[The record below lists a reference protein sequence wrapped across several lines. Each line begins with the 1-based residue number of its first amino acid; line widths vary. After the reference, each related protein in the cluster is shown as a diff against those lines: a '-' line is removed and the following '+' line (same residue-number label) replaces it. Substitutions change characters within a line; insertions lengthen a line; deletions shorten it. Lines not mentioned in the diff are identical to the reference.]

1 VKAVYF
7 EMIGGASGNML
18 LGALMDAGAD
28 AARIEAAL
36 RTIPVDGWSSE
47 SRRVDKLGIA
57 ATYFDFIVPGED
69 HHRHEHAGAH
79 GHGRHL
85 SEVIDLV
92 RRSGLSPSQIER
104 ACAVYVRLA
113 EAEATVHGTTAD
125 RIHFHEVGAV
135 DAILDVAGACVALD
149 LLGIESV
156 WCSAFPVGHGP
167 VDMEHGRYPNPPP
180 TTAELLRGAPT
191 YDAGIA
197 GEMVTPTGAA
207 ILREFVAH
215 PGVRP
220 PMIADAVG
228 YGAGRS
234 NFAIPNVLRASVGAL
249 VEAPGIGADAS
260 PGPYPSRFA
269 ESDEV
274 VVLEANVDDMSPQR
288 FEIALERALAA
299 GAFDVWL
306 APVTMKKS
314 RPAILFGA
322 IGPVA
327 CEAAIARVM
336 LVETTT
342 LGVRVRRERRYTL
355 PRETVAMPTPF
366 GDVRVKTALVDGTHR
381 RTLEY
386 DDVARIAR
394 ERNRP
399 FAEIAADIETHLGAN
414 GAGPANG

>member
-1 VKAVYF
+1 MKTIYF

-18 LGALMDAGAD
+18 LGAMIDAGAD
-28 AARIEAAL
+28 AARIETAL

-47 SRRVDKLGIA
+47 SRRVVKPGLA
-57 ATYFDFIVPGED
+57 ATYYDFVVPGED

-79 GHGRHL
+79 GHARHL
-85 SEVIDLV
+85 AEVLDIV
-92 RRSGLSPSQIER
+92 EGSGLSR
-104 ACAVYVRLA
+104 AQRDRARAIYLRLA
-113 EAEATVHGTTAD
+113 EAEAIVHGTTAD

-135 DAILDVAGACVALD
+135 DAILDVAATCVALD
-149 LLGIESV
+149 LLEVDSV
-156 WCSAFPVGHGP
+156 WCSAFPVGHGTI
-167 VDMEHGRYPNPPP
+167 DMEHGRYPNPPP
-180 TTAELLRGAPT
+180 TTAELLRGSPT

-207 ILREFVAH
+207 ILTELVAR

-220 PMIADAVG
+220 QMIAEAIG

-234 NFAIPNVLRASVGAL
+234 DFEVPNVLRASVGVLCA
-249 VEAPGIGADAS
+249 GGSSRDAA
-260 PGPYPSRFA
+260 G
-269 ESDEV
+269 DEV

-288 FEIALERALAA
+288 FELALERVLAA

-322 IGPVA
+322 SAPLEL
-327 CEAAIARVM
+327 EAAIAHVM
-336 LVETTT
+336 LAETTT

-355 PRETVAMPTPF
+355 PRETVAVSTPF
-366 GDVRVKTALVDGTHR
+366 GEVRVKTAQIDGTLR

-386 DDVARIAR
+386 DDVVRIAR
-394 ERNRP
+394 ERERP
-399 FAEIAADIETHLGAN
+399 FAEIAARIEESMADGE
-414 GAGPANG
+414 

>member
-1 VKAVYF
+1 VNAIYF

-18 LGALMDAGAD
+18 LGAMIDAGAD

-36 RTIPVDGWSSE
+36 ATIPVDGWSSE
-47 SRRVDKLGIA
+47 SRRVTKLGIA
-57 ATYFDFIVPGED
+57 ATYYDFIVPGED

-85 SEVIDLV
+85 AEVLDIV
-92 RRSGLSPSQIER
+92 GRSGLTPAQRER
-104 ACAVYVRLA
+104 ARAIYVRLA
-113 EAEATVHGTTAD
+113 EAEAKIHGTTAD

-149 LLGIESV
+149 LLEVDSV
-156 WCSAFPVGHGP
+156 WCSAFPTGHGP

-207 ILREFVAH
+207 ILRELVPA

-220 PMIADAVG
+220 PLTVAAIG

-234 NFAIPNVLRASVGAL
+234 DFAIPNVLRASLGTLDTPARGS
-249 VEAPGIGADAS
+249 A
-260 PGPYPSRFA
+260 FA
-269 ESDEV
+269 GGDEIA
-274 VVLEANVDDMSPQR
+274 VLEANVDDMSPQR
-288 FEIALERALAA
+288 FELALERALAA

-322 IGPVA
+322 IAPLDR
-327 CEAAIARVM
+327 EAAVAHAM
-336 LVETTT
+336 LAETTT

-355 PRETVAMPTPF
+355 PRETRTVATPF
-366 GDVRVKTALVDGTHR
+366 GDVRVKTATLDGQPR

-394 ERNRP
+394 ERQRP
-399 FAEIAADIETHLGAN
+399 FAEIAARIEAALAAAPIGDSLHVEASPDGE
-414 GAGPANG
+414 